1 MERRM
6 DKIRSR
12 GFTLIELL
20 VTISV
25 TVVALATFFRLYTAS
40 VRTDRASAIRTSVN
54 VNGEQI
60 IDVVEK
66 AIRLTAL
73 SNEFG
78 EFEALSP
85 IFTTLTG
92 SSDGTSGATFVF
104 YSPYGGP
111 ITKLTENASGTPPD
125 CTNIRM
131 IASPNMTTVN
141 QLKLMTRNGMYIA
154 DITAL
159 TPVNEEWIASATM
172 KDLDGNNLADDCDVA
187 FPAGTLVTGMES
199 QFTLSHSIT
208 GGVSKLEFKK
218 GSEIIFEIDS
228 DNSKYSVPF
237 FILEFLREY
246 EDASGDIAR
255 EWHSSLSGDDEI
267 KQIKAI
273 RIGLVLVSDQDIRL
287 KTGEDTTFKIDYCPF
302 EKDVCY
308 EHTERNKTAYMF
320 RRVIHIRNFDYM
332 ERNQNASM

>member
-6 DKIRSR
+6 NHLEKR

-20 VTISV
+20 VTIAV
-25 TVVALATFFRLYTAS
+25 TIVSLATFFRLYTAS
-40 VRTDRASAIRTSVN
+40 VRTDRASSLRTSAN
-54 VNGEQI
+54 INGEQI
-60 IDVVEK
+60 IDVIEK

-73 SNEFG
+73 NNEFG

-111 ITKLTENASGTPPD
+111 ITKLTENASGPFP
-125 CTNIRM
+125 CTNLQM
-131 IASPNMTTVN
+131 MASPNMTVN
-141 QLKLMTRNGMYIA
+141 VPKIKFMTRNGVFIA
-154 DITAL
+154 DVAWTH
-159 TPVNEEWIASATM
+159 TNEISRAAPSTM

-187 FPAGTLVTGMES
+187 LPAGTLVTGMES
-199 QFTLSHSIT
+199 QFTLSHSIS

-218 GSEIIFEIDS
+218 GAEVIFEIDS
-228 DNSKYSVPF
+228 DKSKYSIPF
-237 FILEFLREY
+237 FVLEFLREY
-246 EDASGDIAR
+246 EDASGDVVR
-255 EWHSSLSGDDEI
+255 EWHNSLADSDET
-267 KQIKAI
+267 KQIKAV
-273 RIGLVLVSDQDIRL
+273 RIGFVLVSEQELRL
-287 KTGEDTTFKIDYCPF
+287 KTGEDTAFTIDYCPF

-308 EHTERNKTAYMF
+308 EHNDRNKAAYMF

-332 ERNQNASM
+332 ERNKNVAL